1 MTMDLAWPEAFA
13 GSWRTWA
20 GLGSAGHRETGGR
33 VRLSPGRG
41 EIDGHQVI
49 MEHRGAKFGRN
60 FDIMTQL
67 GLRGVA

>member
-1 MTMDLAWPEAFA
+1 MDLAWPEAFA

-49 MEHRGAKFGRN
+49 MEHRA
-60 FDIMTQL
+60 
-67 GLRGVA
+67 